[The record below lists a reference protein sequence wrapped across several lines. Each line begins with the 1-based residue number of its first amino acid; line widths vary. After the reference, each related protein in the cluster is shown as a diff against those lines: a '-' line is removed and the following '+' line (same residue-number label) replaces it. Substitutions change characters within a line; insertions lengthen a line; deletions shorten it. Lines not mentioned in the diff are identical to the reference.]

1 LKIKICVDID
11 LKEIVPL
18 FLENRQ
24 QDIRLLE
31 SALDAQDLDTIRRLG
46 HTMKGAGASYGFPAI
61 SDMGRAIE
69 AAAISGALPAIV
81 KKKEELA
88 QFLAQVEI
96 EFVRK

>member
-1 LKIKICVDID
+1 MKNKICVDID
-11 LKEIVPL
+11 LKEIVSL

-31 SALDAQDLDTIRRLG
+31 SALDAQDLDGIRRLG

-61 SDMGRAIE
+61 SEMGRSIE
-69 AAAISGALPAIV
+69 DAAISGSLQDIE